1 MAKKETAASAANESK
16 FTKEVLVKSKRFKDK
31 RDLVSAI
38 LEDGVEYTVE
48 EAEKEIEKFMKGK
61 VK

>member
-1 MAKKETAASAANESK
+1 MAKKEPR
-16 FTKEVLVKSKRFKDK
+16 FTKEVLVKSKTFKDK

-38 LEDGVEYTVE
+38 LEDGVEYTVA

>member
-1 MAKKETAASAANESK
+1 MAKKEPAASAATEPK
-16 FTKEVLVKSKRFKDK
+16 FTKEVLVKSKKFKDK

>member
-1 MAKKETAASAANESK
+1 MAKKEPAASAANEPK

-31 RDLVSAI
+31 RDLVSAV
-38 LEDGVEYTVE
+38 LKDDVEYTIAE
-48 EAEKEIEKFMKGK
+48 LEKEIEKFMKGK